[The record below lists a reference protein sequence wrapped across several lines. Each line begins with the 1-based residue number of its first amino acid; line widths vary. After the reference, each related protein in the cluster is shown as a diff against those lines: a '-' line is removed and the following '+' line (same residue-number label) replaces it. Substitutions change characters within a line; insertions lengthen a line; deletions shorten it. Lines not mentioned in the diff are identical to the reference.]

1 MKQFR
6 PDPPPNDPWN
16 SLCSSCAAGA
26 MLSKGEGPRGMVKG
40 CVSYAGITYA
50 FDRMFRGEEEVEE
63 GDISKKRK

>member
-1 MKQFR
+1 
-6 PDPPPNDPWN
+6 
-16 SLCSSCAAGA
+16 